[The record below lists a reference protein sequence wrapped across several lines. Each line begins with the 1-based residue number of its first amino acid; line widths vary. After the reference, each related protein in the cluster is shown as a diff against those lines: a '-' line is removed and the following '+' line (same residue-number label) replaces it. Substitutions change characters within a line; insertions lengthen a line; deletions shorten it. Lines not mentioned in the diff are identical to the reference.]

1 VVRRIGTKQRGL
13 TDGPADQA
21 TFSEPNGLTLL
32 PPELAEKVG
41 YDVVV
46 ADTVN
51 HALRGV
57 NLETGEVR
65 TLVGTGKQWMDGDGT
80 DVLSSPWDVAWWQDR
95 IWIAMAGVHQLWTF
109 DPLTRT
115 TEVAAGTTNEGLRD
129 GAKAQAWFAQT
140 SGFAVDGDKL
150 WLADSEISAL
160 RWIDTEVHTAIGTG
174 LFDFGLRD
182 GKAEDA
188 LLQHPLGVTVLPD
201 GSVAIADTYNG
212 AVRRYDPG
220 TGIVETM
227 ATGLAEPSG
236 AVVSD
241 NDLLVVESAAHRLVR
256 IPLGASA
263 KAVEFSTR
271 TQRPPTELSA
281 GEVSLEIVF
290 TPPPGQKLDDRY
302 GPSTRLLV
310 SSTPDAL
317 LREGAGDSTDLTR
330 RLVIDERVGDGV
342 LHVAVQAAS
351 CDDSAEVEFPAC
363 HLHRQDWGVPVRVSA
378 GGADRLELV
387 LSGATP

>member
-1 VVRRIGTKQRGL
+1 
-13 TDGPADQA
+13 
-21 TFSEPNGLTLL
+21 
-32 PPELAEKVG
+32 
-41 YDVVV
+41 
-46 ADTVN
+46 
-51 HALRGV
+51 
-57 NLETGEVR
+57 
-65 TLVGTGKQWMDGDGT
+65 
-80 DVLSSPWDVAWWQDR
+80 VAWWQDR

-109 DPLTRT
+109 DPLTRI

-129 GAKAQAWFAQT
+129 GAREQAWFAQT

-182 GKAEDA
+182 GKAEEA

-201 GSVAIADTYNG
+201 GSIAIADTYNG
-212 AVRRYDPG
+212 AVRRYDPAAG
-220 TGIVETM
+220 NVETM

-236 AVVSD
+236 AVVSG

-263 KAVEFSTR
+263 KADEFSTR
-271 TQRPPTELSA
+271 TQRPPVELAA
-281 GEVSLEIVF
+281 GEVTLDIVF

-310 SSTPDAL
+310 SSTPDGL

-363 HLHRQDWGVPVRVSA
+363 HMHRQDWGVPVRVSA